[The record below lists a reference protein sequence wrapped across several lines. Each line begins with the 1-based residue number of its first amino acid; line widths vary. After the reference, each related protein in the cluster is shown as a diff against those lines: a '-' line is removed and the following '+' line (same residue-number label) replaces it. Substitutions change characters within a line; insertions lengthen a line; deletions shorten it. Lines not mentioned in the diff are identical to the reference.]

1 MEVIKRIQVFMVVG
15 FFCVSIDQA
24 TKLFASEYLPKNM
37 MSSYFFDTFRIGYT
51 ENIGAFL
58 GLGNGLSDELRFSV
72 FVLGVG
78 AFLFFGLLYLITSSR
93 LNTMSLVA
101 LSMILSGGASNLYD
115 RILNNGAVIDFLN
128 IGLGSIRTGV
138 FNIADIV
145 IVVGVLMFILL
156 GSNVEV
162 GE

>member
-1 MEVIKRIQVFMVVG
+1 
-15 FFCVSIDQA
+15 
-24 TKLFASEYLPKNM
+24 
-37 MSSYFFDTFRIGYT
+37 
-51 ENIGAFL
+51 
-58 GLGNGLSDELRFSV
+58 
-72 FVLGVG
+72 
-78 AFLFFGLLYLITSSR
+78 
-93 LNTMSLVA
+93 MSLVA

-156 GSNVEV
+156 GSNVEA